1 MSYQVLAR
9 KWRPRS
15 FREMIG
21 QTHVLKALINA
32 LDNQRLHH
40 AYLFTGT
47 RGVGKTTI
55 ARIIAKCVNCEI
67 GITSTPCGTC
77 SVCREIDEGRF
88 VDLIEID
95 AASRTKVE
103 DTRELLDNVQYA
115 PSRGR
120 FKVYL
125 IDEVHML
132 SSHSFNALLK
142 TLEEPPPYV
151 KFILATTDPQKLP
164 ATILSRCLQFSLKN
178 MTPERVVE
186 HLTHVLGVENVP
198 FEDDALWL
206 LGRAADG
213 SMRDAMSLTDQAI
226 AFGEGKV
233 LAADVRAML
242 GTLDHGQVYGVLQAL
257 LEGDARGLLEA
268 VRHLAEQGP
277 DWNGVLAEMLNV
289 LHRVAVA
296 QALPEAVDNGQGDRD
311 RVLAVAQALPAED
324 VQFYYQMGLIGRRDL
339 PLAPDPRSGF
349 EMVLLRMLAFRPAGG
364 GEAPPQTLK
373 PLGISQA
380 TVDSSQGV
388 AAPIAAPVPQ
398 ATSMAGAA
406 VPAAGPVA
414 GGNAPAS
421 ASAATVQAPVTPA
434 QREEAPV
441 ANPAV
446 GDNAPVP
453 APASAATAQVP
464 VAAAQRQAAPAA
476 STMTAVDN
484 SVPAPAPTSSAPV
497 PAAVSQREVAAAA
510 SPVAS
515 TDSPATRAAPAPSP
529 AAVDDP
535 SLPWNSSAAPLQN
548 EPEAY
553 DEPLLETE
561 AEQPMLTPMP
571 APTPA
576 CVVPPAP
583 EREEAPEDEGDAIDS
598 AAPHLQAIPDDFG
611 PAGMDRDD
619 EPPLDED
626 YYPADIDASGY
637 SFLDDLA
644 SATPEPVAAP
654 EPLPASQPASGLALQ
669 WLELFPKLPISGLT
683 ASIAANCSLIAV
695 RGDEWLLHLDPAQ
708 SALFNATQQRRLN
721 DALNQYHGRTI
732 GLKIELVRP
741 EQETPAQASSRRR
754 VERQHDAE
762 ASIQADPFIQ
772 QMMQKFGATVRN
784 DTIEPVDVP
793 VSQNG

>member
-55 ARIIAKCVNCEI
+55 ARIIAKCVNCET
-67 GITSTPCGTC
+67 GITSTPCGVC
-77 SVCREIDEGRF
+77 SVCTEIDEGRF

-132 SSHSFNALLK
+132 STHSFNALLK

-186 HLTHVLGVENVP
+186 HLTHVLGVEQVP

-257 LEGDARGLLEA
+257 LEGDARALLEA
-268 VRHLAEQGP
+268 IRHLAEQGP
-277 DWNGVLAEMLNV
+277 DWNGVLGEMLNV

-324 VQFYYQMGLIGRRDL
+324 VQFYYQMGLVGRRDL

-349 EMVLLRMLAFRPAGG
+349 EMVMLRMLAFRPADTDD
-364 GEAPPQTLK
+364 APRQPLK
-373 PLGISQA
+373 TLGISPA
-380 TVDSSQGV
+380 TADSVPTV
-388 AAPIAAPVPQ
+388 AAPLVAPAQPQ
-398 ATSMAGAA
+398 AMAPAA
-406 VPAAGPVA
+406 RVPAAKT
-414 GGNAPAS
+414 
-421 ASAATVQAPVTPA
+421 ATQAVDLPW
-434 QREEAPV
+434 
-441 ANPAV
+441 
-446 GDNAPVP
+446 DP
-453 APASAATAQVP
+453 APALKEAPEPTPVSPSAAHP
-464 VAAAQRQAAPAA
+464 VLEVHGEPPA
-476 STMTAVDN
+476 
-484 SVPAPAPTSSAPV
+484 
-497 PAAVSQREVAAAA
+497 
-510 SPVAS
+510 
-515 TDSPATRAAPAPSP
+515 
-529 AAVDDP
+529 
-535 SLPWNSSAAPLQN
+535 
-548 EPEAY
+548 
-553 DEPLLETE
+553 
-561 AEQPMLTPMP
+561 LTPMP
-571 APTPA
+571 TPVPDS
-576 CVVPPAP
+576 VVPDAP
-583 EREEAPEDEGDAIDS
+583 QEPEPVLPVEALAHEAPFS
-598 AAPHLQAIPDDFG
+598 PDDYS
-611 PAGMDRDD
+611 PAGMERDD

-626 YYPADIDASGY
+626 YYEPQGDSAYSYLDEMASEV
-637 SFLDDLA
+637 A
-644 SATPEPVAAP
+644 PAAP
-654 EPLPASQPASGLALQ
+654 QEPEVLPAAHPATGLALQ
-669 WLELFPKLPISGLT
+669 WLELFGKLPISGMT
-683 ASIAANCSLIAV
+683 ASIAANCTLISIN
-695 RGDEWLLHLDPAQ
+695 GDDWLLHLDPAH
-708 SALFNATQQRRLN
+708 SALFNSTQQRRLN
-721 DALNQYHGRTI
+721 DALNQYHGRPLRIT
-732 GLKIELVRP
+732 IELIEP
-741 EQETPAQASSRRR
+741 EQETPAQANARWRA
-754 VERQHDAE
+754 ERQKGAE
-762 ASIQADPFIQ
+762 ASIHADPFIL
-772 QMMQKFGATVRN
+772 QMMQQFGAIIRD
-784 DTIEPVDVP
+784 DTIEPVEAP
-793 VSQNG
+793 ASQTP

>member
-15 FREMIG
+15 FREMVG

-32 LDNQRLHH
+32 LDSQRLHH

-55 ARIIAKCVNCEI
+55 ARIIAKCLNCET
-67 GITSTPCGTC
+67 GITSSPCGEC

-186 HLTHVLGVENVP
+186 HLTHVLGAENVP

-242 GTLDHGQVYGVLQAL
+242 GTLDHGQVFDVLHAL
-257 LEGDARGLLEA
+257 IEGDAKALLEA

-277 DWNGVLAEMLNV
+277 DWNGVLSEILNV
-289 LHRVAVA
+289 LHRVAIA
-296 QALPEAVDNGQGDRD
+296 QALPEGVDNGHGDRD
-311 RVLAVAQALPAED
+311 RVLALAQALPAED

-339 PLAPDPRSGF
+339 PLAPDPRGGF
-349 EMVLLRMLAFRPAGG
+349 EMVLLRMLAFRPADTAD
-364 GEAPPQTLK
+364 APRQPLK
-373 PLGISQA
+373 PVGISQA
-380 TVDSSQGV
+380 TVDS
-388 AAPIAAPVPQ
+388 
-398 ATSMAGAA
+398 
-406 VPAAGPVA
+406 
-414 GGNAPAS
+414 
-421 ASAATVQAPVTPA
+421 
-434 QREEAPV
+434 
-441 ANPAV
+441 AN
-446 GDNAPVP
+446 
-453 APASAATAQVP
+453 S
-464 VAAAQRQAAPAA
+464 VAAAPKPAPVVAAAVAPAPVVA
-476 STMTAVDN
+476 
-484 SVPAPAPTSSAPV
+484 PAPAPAHEPAPV
-497 PAAVSQREVAAAA
+497 VA
-510 SPVAS
+510 
-515 TDSPATRAAPAPSP
+515 AAPAPAP
-529 AAVDDP
+529 EADPEPEPVVAEAVVD
-535 SLPWNSSAAPLQN
+535 LPWNDPVEPEPEPEPVQQAAVEPVLETASEQPELPPMPLPTPDSVVPDAPEWAAAPIP
-548 EPEAY
+548 EPSVA
-553 DEPLLETE
+553 DVD
-561 AEQPMLTPMP
+561 AATP
-571 APTPA
+571 
-576 CVVPPAP
+576 
-583 EREEAPEDEGDAIDS
+583 
-598 AAPHLQAIPDDFG
+598 
-611 PAGMDRDD
+611 GMDLDD

-626 YYPADIDASGY
+626 YIEPDMDSAY
-637 SFLDDLA
+637 SYLDDLA
-644 SATPEPVAAP
+644 SEHTAEPAP
-654 EPLPASQPASGLALQ
+654 EPEPEPAAAPATGLALQ
-669 WLELFPKLPISGLT
+669 WLELFPQLPISGMT
-683 ASIAANCSLIAV
+683 GSIAANCTLIAV
-695 RGDEWLLHLDPAQ
+695 DGDHWLMHLDPAH

-721 DALNQYHGRTI
+721 DALNQFHGRT
-732 GLKIELVRP
+732 LTLTIELVKP
-741 EQETPAQASSRRR
+741 EQETPAQAASRRR
-754 VERQHDAE
+754 ANRQREAE
-762 ASIQADPFIQ
+762 ESIHGDPFIQ
-772 QMMQKFGATVRN
+772 QMVQQFGAVVRH
-784 DTIEPVDVP
+784 DTIEPVDALVA
-793 VSQNG
+793 QG

>member
-15 FREMIG
+15 FREMVG

-32 LDNQRLHH
+32 LDSQRLHH

-55 ARIIAKCVNCEI
+55 ARIIAKCLNCET
-67 GITSTPCGTC
+67 GITSTPCGEC

-233 LAADVRAML
+233 MAADVRAML
-242 GTLDHGQVYGVLQAL
+242 GTLDHGQVYDVLHAL
-257 LEGDARGLLEA
+257 IEGDAKALLEA

-277 DWNGVLAEMLNV
+277 DWNGVLSEILNV
-289 LHRVAVA
+289 LHRVAIA
-296 QALPEAVDNGQGDRD
+296 QALPEGVDNGHGDRD
-311 RVLAVAQALPAED
+311 RVLALAQALPAED

-339 PLAPDPRSGF
+339 PLAPDPRGGF
-349 EMVLLRMLAFRPAGG
+349 EMVLLRMLAFRPADTTDT
-364 GEAPPQTLK
+364 PRQPLK
-373 PLGISQA
+373 PVGISQA
-380 TVDSSQGV
+380 TVDSANSVAAAPVIAPVVAAAVAPVVPAPVAAVVAPVQAPEPEPVAPVVVFEPVVEAVAVEPVVDLPWNDSIEPEVVQQPAVEPVLETASEQPELAPMPLPTPDSVVPDAPEWV
-388 AAPIAAPVPQ
+388 AAPIPEP
-398 ATSMAGAA
+398 S
-406 VPAAGPVA
+406 VA
-414 GGNAPAS
+414 EVD
-421 ASAATVQAPVTPA
+421 AATP
-434 QREEAPV
+434 
-441 ANPAV
+441 
-446 GDNAPVP
+446 
-453 APASAATAQVP
+453 
-464 VAAAQRQAAPAA
+464 
-476 STMTAVDN
+476 
-484 SVPAPAPTSSAPV
+484 
-497 PAAVSQREVAAAA
+497 
-510 SPVAS
+510 
-515 TDSPATRAAPAPSP
+515 
-529 AAVDDP
+529 
-535 SLPWNSSAAPLQN
+535 
-548 EPEAY
+548 
-553 DEPLLETE
+553 
-561 AEQPMLTPMP
+561 
-571 APTPA
+571 
-576 CVVPPAP
+576 
-583 EREEAPEDEGDAIDS
+583 
-598 AAPHLQAIPDDFG
+598 
-611 PAGMDRDD
+611 GMDLDD

-626 YYPADIDASGY
+626 YIEPDMESAY
-637 SFLDDLA
+637 SYLDELA
-644 SATPEPVAAP
+644 SEHTAEPTPEAEP
-654 EPLPASQPASGLALQ
+654 EPAAMPATGLAAQ
-669 WLELFPKLPISGLT
+669 WLELFPKLPISGMT
-683 ASIAANCSLIAV
+683 GSIAANCTLIAV
-695 RGDEWLLHLDPAQ
+695 DGDNWLMHLDPAH
-708 SALFNATQQRRLN
+708 SALFNSTQQRRLN
-721 DALNQYHGRTI
+721 DALNQFHGRT
-732 GLKIELVRP
+732 LNLSMELIKP
-741 EQETPAQASSRRR
+741 EQETPAQAASRRR
-754 VERQHDAE
+754 ANRQREAE
-762 ASIQADPFIQ
+762 ESIHGDPFIQ
-772 QMMQKFGATVRN
+772 QMMQQFGAVVRN
-784 DTIEPVDVP
+784 DTIEPVETLVT
-793 VSQNG
+793 QG

>member
-15 FREMIG
+15 FREMVG

-32 LDNQRLHH
+32 LDSQRLHH

-55 ARIIAKCVNCEI
+55 ARIIAKCLNCET
-67 GITSTPCGTC
+67 GITSSPCGEC

-186 HLTHVLGVENVP
+186 HLTHVLTAENVP

-233 LAADVRAML
+233 LATDVRAML
-242 GTLDHGQVYGVLQAL
+242 GTLDHGQVYDVLHAL
-257 LEGDARGLLEA
+257 IEGDAKALLEA

-277 DWNGVLAEMLNV
+277 DWNGVLSEILNV
-289 LHRVAVA
+289 LHRVAIA
-296 QALPEAVDNGQGDRD
+296 QALPEGVDNGHGDRD
-311 RVLAVAQALPAED
+311 RVLALAQALPAED

-339 PLAPDPRSGF
+339 PLAPDPRGGF
-349 EMVLLRMLAFRPAGG
+349 EMVLLRMLAFRPADTAD
-364 GEAPPQTLK
+364 APRQPLK
-373 PLGISQA
+373 PVGISQA
-380 TVDSSQGV
+380 TVDSANSV
-388 AAPIAAPVPQ
+388 AAAPKPAPVV
-398 ATSMAGAA
+398 AA
-406 VPAAGPVA
+406 AA
-414 GGNAPAS
+414 
-421 ASAATVQAPVTPA
+421 AAAA
-434 QREEAPV
+434 A
-441 ANPAV
+441 
-446 GDNAPVP
+446 P
-453 APASAATAQVP
+453 APAPAP
-464 VAAAQRQAAPAA
+464 VAAPAA
-476 STMTAVDN
+476 EPEPV
-484 SVPAPAPTSSAPV
+484 VPVVEAHPEP
-497 PAAVSQREVAAAA
+497 E
-510 SPVAS
+510 PVAVE
-515 TDSPATRAAPAPSP
+515 TV
-529 AAVDDP
+529 VD
-535 SLPWNSSAAPLQN
+535 LPWNDPVEAEAEPAPVQQPAVEPVLETAGEQPELPPMPLPTPDSVVPDAPEWAAAPIP
-548 EPEAY
+548 EPSV
-553 DEPLLETE
+553 
-561 AEQPMLTPMP
+561 AEVDAATP
-571 APTPA
+571 
-576 CVVPPAP
+576 
-583 EREEAPEDEGDAIDS
+583 
-598 AAPHLQAIPDDFG
+598 
-611 PAGMDRDD
+611 GMDMDD

-626 YYPADIDASGY
+626 YIEPDMDSAY
-637 SFLDDLA
+637 SYLDELA
-644 SATPEPVAAP
+644 SEHAADPEPEPEPEPAAAP
-654 EPLPASQPASGLALQ
+654 ATGLALQ
-669 WLELFPKLPISGLT
+669 WLELFPKLPISGMT
-683 ASIAANCSLIAV
+683 GSIAANCTLIAV
-695 RGDEWLLHLDPAQ
+695 DGDHWLMHLDPAH

-721 DALNQYHGRTI
+721 DALNQFHGRT
-732 GLKIELVRP
+732 LTLTIELIKP
-741 EQETPAQASSRRR
+741 EQETPAQAASRRR
-754 VERQHDAE
+754 ANRQREAE
-762 ASIQADPFIQ
+762 ESIHGDPFIQ
-772 QMMQKFGATVRN
+772 QMVQQFGAVVRS
-784 DTIEPVDVP
+784 DTIEPVDALVT
-793 VSQNG
+793 QG

>member
-15 FREMIG
+15 FREMVG

-32 LDNQRLHH
+32 LDSQRLHH

-55 ARIIAKCVNCEI
+55 ARIIAKCLNCET
-67 GITSTPCGTC
+67 GITSTPCGEC

-186 HLTHVLGVENVP
+186 HLTHVLSVENVP

-233 LAADVRAML
+233 MAADVRAML
-242 GTLDHGQVYGVLQAL
+242 GTLDHGQVYDVLHAL
-257 LEGDARGLLEA
+257 LDGDAKALLEA

-277 DWNGVLAEMLNV
+277 DWNGVLSEILNV
-289 LHRVAVA
+289 LHRVAIA
-296 QALPEAVDNGQGDRD
+296 QALPEGVDNGHGDRD
-311 RVLAVAQALPAED
+311 RVLALAQALPAED

-339 PLAPDPRSGF
+339 PLAPDPRGGF
-349 EMVLLRMLAFRPAGG
+349 EMVLLRMLAFRPADTAD
-364 GEAPPQTLK
+364 APRQPLK
-373 PLGISQA
+373 PVGISQA
-380 TVDSSQGV
+380 TVDSANSVAGAPRVAPVVAPASVAAAPVAAAPVQPVAEVVEPVPTPEPVAPVVVPASVVEAVAEPVAIVEEVVDLPWNDPVEPEIVQQPAVEPVLETIAEQPDLTPIPTPTPDSVVPDAPEWV
-388 AAPIAAPVPQ
+388 AAPIPEP
-398 ATSMAGAA
+398 S
-406 VPAAGPVA
+406 VA
-414 GGNAPAS
+414 EVD
-421 ASAATVQAPVTPA
+421 AAT
-434 QREEAPV
+434 
-441 ANPAV
+441 
-446 GDNAPVP
+446 
-453 APASAATAQVP
+453 
-464 VAAAQRQAAPAA
+464 
-476 STMTAVDN
+476 
-484 SVPAPAPTSSAPV
+484 
-497 PAAVSQREVAAAA
+497 
-510 SPVAS
+510 
-515 TDSPATRAAPAPSP
+515 
-529 AAVDDP
+529 
-535 SLPWNSSAAPLQN
+535 
-548 EPEAY
+548 
-553 DEPLLETE
+553 
-561 AEQPMLTPMP
+561 
-571 APTPA
+571 
-576 CVVPPAP
+576 
-583 EREEAPEDEGDAIDS
+583 
-598 AAPHLQAIPDDFG
+598 PD
-611 PAGMDRDD
+611 MDLDD

-626 YYPADIDASGY
+626 YIEPDMDSAY
-637 SFLDDLA
+637 SYLDELA
-644 SATPEPVAAP
+644 SEHAAEPAPAP
-654 EPLPASQPASGLALQ
+654 EPEPAAMPATGLALQ
-669 WLELFPKLPISGLT
+669 WLELFPKLPISGMT
-683 ASIAANCSLIAV
+683 GSIAANCTLIAV
-695 RGDEWLLHLDPAQ
+695 DGDHWLLHLDPAH

-721 DALNQYHGRTI
+721 DALNQYHQRT
-732 GLKIELVRP
+732 LTVSIELIKP
-741 EQETPAQASSRRR
+741 EQETPAQAASRRR
-754 VERQHDAE
+754 ADRQREAE
-762 ASIQADPFIQ
+762 DSIHGDPFIQ
-772 QMMQKFGATVRN
+772 QMMQQFGAVIRN
-784 DTIEPVDVP
+784 DTIEPVEAL
-793 VSQNG
+793 VSQG

>member
-15 FREMIG
+15 FREMVG

-55 ARIIAKCVNCEI
+55 ARIIAKCLNCET

-186 HLTHVLGVENVP
+186 HLSHVLGAENVP

-257 LEGDARGLLEA
+257 LEGDARALLEA

-277 DWNGVLAEMLNV
+277 DWSGVLAEMLNV
-289 LHRVAVA
+289 LHRVAIA

-311 RVLAVAQALPAED
+311 RVLALAQALPAED

-339 PLAPDPRSGF
+339 PLAPDPRGGF
-349 EMVLLRMLAFRPAGG
+349 EMVLLRMLAFRPADTDD
-364 GEAPPQTLK
+364 APTPVLK
-373 PLGISQA
+373 PVGISQA
-380 TVDSSQGV
+380 TADSASAVAAASAAASAVIAAPAVEPAPV
-388 AAPIAAPVPQ
+388 AAPE
-398 ATSMAGAA
+398 
-406 VPAAGPVA
+406 PVA
-414 GGNAPAS
+414 
-421 ASAATVQAPVTPA
+421 VTQP
-434 QREEAPV
+434 
-441 ANPAV
+441 
-446 GDNAPVP
+446 
-453 APASAATAQVP
+453 
-464 VAAAQRQAAPAA
+464 
-476 STMTAVDN
+476 
-484 SVPAPAPTSSAPV
+484 
-497 PAAVSQREVAAAA
+497 
-510 SPVAS
+510 
-515 TDSPATRAAPAPSP
+515 
-529 AAVDDP
+529 
-535 SLPWNSSAAPLQN
+535 
-548 EPEAY
+548 EPEP
-553 DEPLLETE
+553 E
-561 AEQPMLTPMP
+561 P
-571 APTPA
+571 APTPVEVKA
-576 CVVPPAP
+576 EEPEPVVDLPWNDPVPVQPVAEPEPAP
-583 EREEAPEDEGDAIDS
+583 AAPEPVVEAPQPAPMPVQAVVRQDEPPHDDS
-598 AAPHLQAIPDDFG
+598 IG
-611 PAGMDRDD
+611 YSPAGMERDD

-626 YYPADIDASGY
+626 YYEPELDPASY
-637 SFLDDLA
+637 SYLDELA
-644 SATPEPVAAP
+644 IEHVHEEAPAAAP
-654 EPLPASQPASGLALQ
+654 EPLPAAMPATGLALQ
-669 WLELFPKLPISGLT
+669 WLELFPQLPISGMT
-683 ASIAANCSLIAV
+683 GSIAANCTLIAAE
-695 RGDEWLLHLDPAQ
+695 GDDWLLHLDPAH

-721 DALNQYHGRTI
+721 DALNQHFGRT
-732 GLKIELVRP
+732 LKLSIELIRP
-741 EQETPAQASSRRR
+741 EQETPAQAAARKRA
-754 VERQHDAE
+754 ERQGEAE
-762 ASIQADPFIQ
+762 ASIEADPLIQ
-772 QMMQKFGATVRN
+772 QMIKQFGAMVRH
-784 DTIEPVDVP
+784 DTIEPVDAP
-793 VSQNG
+793 VTQGE

>member
-15 FREMIG
+15 FREMVG

-32 LDNQRLHH
+32 LDSQRLHH

-55 ARIIAKCVNCEI
+55 ARIIAKCLNCET
-67 GITSTPCGTC
+67 GITSTPCGDC

-233 LAADVRAML
+233 MAADVRAML
-242 GTLDHGQVYGVLQAL
+242 GTLDHGQVYDVLHAL
-257 LEGDARGLLEA
+257 IEGDAKALLEA

-277 DWNGVLAEMLNV
+277 DWNGVLSEILNV
-289 LHRVAVA
+289 LHRVAIA
-296 QALPEAVDNGQGDRD
+296 QALPEGVDNGHGDRD
-311 RVLAVAQALPAED
+311 RVLALAQALPAED

-339 PLAPDPRSGF
+339 PLAPDPRGGF
-349 EMVLLRMLAFRPAGG
+349 EMVLLRMLAFRPADTPD
-364 GEAPPQTLK
+364 APRQALK
-373 PLGISQA
+373 PVGISQA
-380 TVDSSQGV
+380 TADSAKPVAATPVVASAAASAPAAVAPVAEPTAVVATPEPVVESQPEPAVEAPSEPVAEAIVDLPWNDPVEPEIVQQPAVEPVLETVAEQPELPPMPMPTPDSVVPDAPEWV
-388 AAPIAAPVPQ
+388 AAPMPEPTVADVTV
-398 ATSMAGAA
+398 ATPG
-406 VPAAGPVA
+406 
-414 GGNAPAS
+414 
-421 ASAATVQAPVTPA
+421 
-434 QREEAPV
+434 
-441 ANPAV
+441 
-446 GDNAPVP
+446 
-453 APASAATAQVP
+453 
-464 VAAAQRQAAPAA
+464 
-476 STMTAVDN
+476 
-484 SVPAPAPTSSAPV
+484 
-497 PAAVSQREVAAAA
+497 
-510 SPVAS
+510 
-515 TDSPATRAAPAPSP
+515 
-529 AAVDDP
+529 
-535 SLPWNSSAAPLQN
+535 
-548 EPEAY
+548 
-553 DEPLLETE
+553 
-561 AEQPMLTPMP
+561 
-571 APTPA
+571 
-576 CVVPPAP
+576 
-583 EREEAPEDEGDAIDS
+583 ID
-598 AAPHLQAIPDDFG
+598 L
-611 PAGMDRDD
+611 DD

-626 YYPADIDASGY
+626 YIEPDMDSAY
-637 SFLDDLA
+637 SYLDDLA
-644 SATPEPVAAP
+644 SEHAAEPAP
-654 EPLPASQPASGLALQ
+654 EPEPEPAAMPATGLALQ
-669 WLELFPKLPISGLT
+669 WLELFPKLQISGMT
-683 ASIAANCSLIAV
+683 GSIAANCTLISV
-695 RGDEWLLHLDPAQ
+695 DGDHWLLHLDPAH

-721 DALNQYHGRTI
+721 DALNQYHQRT
-732 GLKIELVRP
+732 LTLTIELIKP
-741 EQETPAQASSRRR
+741 EQETPAQAASRRR
-754 VERQHDAE
+754 ADRQREAE
-762 ASIQADPFIQ
+762 ESIHNDPFIQ
-772 QMMQKFGATVRN
+772 QMMQQFGAVVRH
-784 DTIEPVDVP
+784 DTIEPVEAP
-793 VSQNG
+793 VTQSS

>member
-15 FREMIG
+15 FREMVG

-32 LDNQRLHH
+32 LDSQRLHH

-55 ARIIAKCVNCEI
+55 ARIIAKCVNCET
-67 GITSTPCGTC
+67 GITSTPCGEC

-233 LAADVRAML
+233 MAAEVRAML
-242 GTLDHGQVYGVLQAL
+242 GTLDHGQVYDVLTAL
-257 LEGDARGLLEA
+257 IEGDAKALLEA

-277 DWNGVLAEMLNV
+277 DWNGVLSEILNV
-289 LHRVAVA
+289 LHRVAIA
-296 QALPEAVDNGQGDRD
+296 QALPEGVDNGHGDRD
-311 RVLAVAQALPAED
+311 RVLALAQALPAED

-339 PLAPDPRSGF
+339 PLAPDPRGGF
-349 EMVLLRMLAFRPAGG
+349 EMVLLRMLAFRPADTAD
-364 GEAPPQTLK
+364 APRQALK
-373 PLGISQA
+373 PVGISQA
-380 TVDSSQGV
+380 TADSAKPV
-388 AAPIAAPVPQ
+388 AATPV
-398 ATSMAGAA
+398 
-406 VPAAGPVA
+406 V
-414 GGNAPAS
+414 
-421 ASAATVQAPVTPA
+421 ASAA
-434 QREEAPV
+434 
-441 ANPAV
+441 
-446 GDNAPVP
+446 
-453 APASAATAQVP
+453 APALTAV
-464 VAAAQRQAAPAA
+464 APAA
-476 STMTAVDN
+476 QPI
-484 SVPAPAPTSSAPV
+484 PAPAPVVVTPEPEPEPV
-497 PAAVSQREVAAAA
+497 VEALPE
-510 SPVAS
+510 PVAEEVI
-515 TDSPATRAAPAPSP
+515 D
-529 AAVDDP
+529 
-535 SLPWNSSAAPLQN
+535 LPWNDPV
-548 EPEAY
+548 EPQVIQQPAV
-553 DEPLLETE
+553 EPVLETI
-561 AEQPMLTPMP
+561 AEQPELPPMP
-571 APTPA
+571 LPTPDS
-576 CVVPPAP
+576 VVPDAP
-583 EREEAPEDEGDAIDS
+583 EWV
-598 AAPHLQAIPDDFG
+598 AAPMPEPTVADVEVATPGIDL
-611 PAGMDRDD
+611 DD

-626 YYPADIDASGY
+626 YIEPDIDSAY
-637 SFLDDLA
+637 SYLDDLA
-644 SATPEPVAAP
+644 SEHAAEPAP
-654 EPLPASQPASGLALQ
+654 EPEPEPAAMPATGLALQ
-669 WLELFPKLPISGLT
+669 WLELFPKLQISGMT
-683 ASIAANCSLIAV
+683 GSIAANCTLISV
-695 RGDEWLLHLDPAQ
+695 EGDHWLLHLDPAH

-721 DALNQYHGRTI
+721 DALNQYHQRT
-732 GLKIELVRP
+732 LTLTIELIKP
-741 EQETPAQASSRRR
+741 EQETPAQAASRRR
-754 VERQHDAE
+754 ADRQREAE
-762 ASIQADPFIQ
+762 ESIQNDPFIQ
-772 QMMQKFGATVRN
+772 QMMQQFGAVVRH
-784 DTIEPVDVP
+784 DTIEPVEAP
-793 VSQNG
+793 VTQGS

>member
-15 FREMIG
+15 FREMVG

-55 ARIIAKCVNCEI
+55 ARIIAKCVNCET

-186 HLTHVLGVENVP
+186 HLSHVLGVENVP

-257 LEGDARGLLEA
+257 LEGDARALLEA

-277 DWNGVLAEMLNV
+277 DWNGVLSEMLNV

-311 RVLAVAQALPAED
+311 RVLALAGALPAED

-339 PLAPDPRSGF
+339 PLAPDPRGGF
-349 EMVLLRMLAFRPAGG
+349 EMVLLRMLAFRPADTLD
-364 GEAPPQTLK
+364 APTPTLK
-373 PLGISQA
+373 STGISQA
-380 TVDSSQGV
+380 TADSPVAVV
-388 AAPIAAPVPQ
+388 AAPVVAAPVAPQ
-398 ATSMAGAA
+398 
-406 VPAAGPVA
+406 
-414 GGNAPAS
+414 
-421 ASAATVQAPVTPA
+421 
-434 QREEAPV
+434 
-441 ANPAV
+441 
-446 GDNAPVP
+446 P
-453 APASAATAQVP
+453 APAVQREPEPEPEPEPTPQPEPVP
-464 VAAAQRQAAPAA
+464 VVEAAVEPA
-476 STMTAVDN
+476 SEIDLPWN
-484 SVPAPAPTSSAPV
+484 EPSAPV
-497 PAAVSQREVAAAA
+497 PVS
-510 SPVAS
+510 
-515 TDSPATRAAPAPSP
+515 
-529 AAVDDP
+529 
-535 SLPWNSSAAPLQN
+535 
-548 EPEAY
+548 EPE
-553 DEPLLETE
+553 
-561 AEQPMLTPMP
+561 
-571 APTPA
+571 
-576 CVVPPAP
+576 PAP
-583 EREEAPEDEGDAIDS
+583 EPV
-598 AAPHLQAIPDDFG
+598 AAPVLQASEPAIPRQDEPPAEDHG
-611 PAGMDRDD
+611 SYSPAGMERDD

-626 YYPADIDASGY
+626 YYDAEIDPVGY
-637 SFLDDLA
+637 SYLDELA
-644 SATPEPVAAP
+644 SETAP
-654 EPLPASQPASGLALQ
+654 EPAPEPEPEPAAQPATGLALQ
-669 WLELFPKLPISGLT
+669 WLEMFGQLPISGMT
-683 ASIAANCSLIAV
+683 GSIAANCTLIAAD
-695 RGDEWLLHLDPAQ
+695 GDNWLLHLDPAH

-721 DALNQYHGRTI
+721 DALNQHLGRT
-732 GLKIELVRP
+732 LNLSIELIRP
-741 EQETPAQASSRRR
+741 EQETPAQAASRKRAN
-754 VERQHDAE
+754 RQREAE
-762 ASIQADPFIQ
+762 ASIENDPFIQ
-772 QMMQKFGATVRN
+772 QMIKQFGATVRH
-784 DTIEPVDVP
+784 DTIEPVDAL
-793 VSQNG
+793 VSQGD

>member
-15 FREMIG
+15 FREMVG

-32 LDNQRLHH
+32 LDSQRLHH

-55 ARIIAKCVNCEI
+55 ARIIAKCLNCET
-67 GITSTPCGTC
+67 GITSSPCGEC

-186 HLTHVLGVENVP
+186 HLTHVLTAENVP

-233 LAADVRAML
+233 LATDVRAML
-242 GTLDHGQVYGVLQAL
+242 GTLDHGQVYDVLHSL
-257 LEGDARGLLEA
+257 IEGDAKALLEA

-277 DWNGVLAEMLNV
+277 DWNGVLSEILNV
-289 LHRVAVA
+289 LHRVAIA
-296 QALPEAVDNGQGDRD
+296 QALPEGVDNGHGDRD
-311 RVLAVAQALPAED
+311 RVLALAQALPAED

-339 PLAPDPRSGF
+339 PLAPDPRGGF
-349 EMVLLRMLAFRPAGG
+349 EMVLLRMLAFRPADTAD
-364 GEAPPQTLK
+364 APRQPLK
-373 PLGISQA
+373 PVGISQA
-380 TVDSSQGV
+380 TVDS
-388 AAPIAAPVPQ
+388 
-398 ATSMAGAA
+398 
-406 VPAAGPVA
+406 
-414 GGNAPAS
+414 
-421 ASAATVQAPVTPA
+421 
-434 QREEAPV
+434 
-441 ANPAV
+441 AN
-446 GDNAPVP
+446 
-453 APASAATAQVP
+453 S
-464 VAAAQRQAAPAA
+464 VAAAPKPAPVVAA
-476 STMTAVDN
+476 AVE
-484 SVPAPAPTSSAPV
+484 PAPAPAPV
-497 PAAVSQREVAAAA
+497 V
-510 SPVAS
+510 
-515 TDSPATRAAPAPSP
+515 APAPAPQP
-529 AAVDDP
+529 APVAPVAAPEPAPVVAEAVVD
-535 SLPWNSSAAPLQN
+535 LPWNDPVAPEA
-548 EPEAY
+548 EPEP
-553 DEPLLETE
+553 EPAQQPAVEPVLETT
-561 AEQPMLTPMP
+561 AEQPELPPMP
-571 APTPA
+571 LPTPDS
-576 CVVPPAP
+576 VVP
-583 EREEAPEDEGDAIDS
+583 EAPEWA
-598 AAPHLQAIPDDFG
+598 AAPIPEPSVADVDAAT
-611 PAGMDRDD
+611 PGMDMDD

-626 YYPADIDASGY
+626 YIEPDMDSAY
-637 SFLDDLA
+637 SYLDELA
-644 SATPEPVAAP
+644 SEHAAEPAP
-654 EPLPASQPASGLALQ
+654 EPEPEPAAAPATGLALQ
-669 WLELFPKLPISGLT
+669 WLELFPKLPISGMT
-683 ASIAANCSLIAV
+683 GSIAANCTLIAV
-695 RGDEWLLHLDPAQ
+695 DGDHWLMHLDPAH

-721 DALNQYHGRTI
+721 DALNQFHGRT
-732 GLKIELVRP
+732 LSLTIELIKP
-741 EQETPAQASSRRR
+741 EQETPAQAASRRR
-754 VERQHDAE
+754 ANRQREAE
-762 ASIQADPFIQ
+762 ESIHGDPFIQ
-772 QMMQKFGATVRN
+772 QMVQQFGAVVRH
-784 DTIEPVDVP
+784 DTIEPVEALVT
-793 VSQNG
+793 QG

>member
-1 MSYQVLAR
+1 MV
-9 KWRPRS
+9 
-15 FREMIG
+15 G

-32 LDNQRLHH
+32 LDSQRLHH

-55 ARIIAKCVNCEI
+55 ARIIAKCLNCET

-233 LAADVRAML
+233 MAADVRAML
-242 GTLDHGQVYGVLQAL
+242 GTLDHGQVYDVLHAL
-257 LEGDARGLLEA
+257 INGDAKALLEA

-277 DWNGVLAEMLNV
+277 DWNGVLSEILNV
-289 LHRVAVA
+289 LHRVAIA
-296 QALPEAVDNGQGDRD
+296 QALPDGVDNGHGDRD
-311 RVLAVAQALPAED
+311 RVLALAQALPAED

-339 PLAPDPRSGF
+339 PLAPDPRGGF
-349 EMVLLRMLAFRPAGG
+349 EMVLLRMLAFRPADSAD
-364 GEAPPQTLK
+364 APRQPLK
-373 PLGISQA
+373 PVGISQA
-380 TVDSSQGV
+380 TVDSAQS
-388 AAPIAAPVPQ
+388 A
-398 ATSMAGAA
+398 AGAA
-406 VPAAGPVA
+406 VA
-414 GGNAPAS
+414 
-421 ASAATVQAPVTPA
+421 APVSVA
-434 QREEAPV
+434 AAPV
-441 ANPAV
+441 A
-446 GDNAPVP
+446 APV
-453 APASAATAQVP
+453 VE
-464 VAAAQRQAAPAA
+464 AAPA
-476 STMTAVDN
+476 V
-484 SVPAPAPTSSAPV
+484 APVVAPAPV
-497 PAAVSQREVAAAA
+497 PAA
-510 SPVAS
+510 PV
-515 TDSPATRAAPAPSP
+515 APAPQPVVETP
-529 AAVDDP
+529 AQAAPVAAEEVVDLPWDDP
-535 SLPWNSSAAPLQN
+535 V
-548 EPEAY
+548 EPVVAQQPAV
-553 DEPLLETE
+553 EPVLETA
-561 AEQPMLTPMP
+561 AEQPELTPMP
-571 APTPA
+571 TPTPDS
-576 CVVPPAP
+576 VVPDAP
-583 EREEAPEDEGDAIDS
+583 EWVSAPVPEPSVAEVDAATPGID
-598 AAPHLQAIPDDFG
+598 L
-611 PAGMDRDD
+611 DD

-626 YYPADIDASGY
+626 YIEPDMDSAY
-637 SFLDDLA
+637 SYLDELA
-644 SATPEPVAAP
+644 SEHTADPEPEP
-654 EPLPASQPASGLALQ
+654 EPLPAAQPATGLALE
-669 WLELFPKLPISGLT
+669 WLELFPKLPISGMT
-683 ASIAANCSLIAV
+683 ASIAANCTLIAAE
-695 RGDEWLLHLDPAQ
+695 GDNWLLHLDPAH

-721 DALNQYHGRTI
+721 DALNQYHQRT
-732 GLKIELVRP
+732 LTVSIELIKP
-741 EQETPAQASSRRR
+741 EQETPAQAASRRR
-754 VERQHDAE
+754 ANRQREAE
-762 ASIQADPFIQ
+762 ESIHGDPFIQ
-772 QMMQKFGATVRN
+772 QMVREFGAVVRH
-784 DTIEPVDVP
+784 DTIEPVEAL
-793 VSQNG
+793 VSQG

>member
-1 MSYQVLAR
+1 MV
-9 KWRPRS
+9 
-15 FREMIG
+15 G

-32 LDNQRLHH
+32 LDSQRLHH

-55 ARIIAKCVNCEI
+55 ARIIAKCLNCET

-233 LAADVRAML
+233 MAADVRAML
-242 GTLDHGQVYGVLQAL
+242 GTLDHGQVYDVLHAL
-257 LEGDARGLLEA
+257 IDGDAKALLEA

-277 DWNGVLAEMLNV
+277 DWNGVLSEILNV
-289 LHRVAVA
+289 LHRVAIA
-296 QALPEAVDNGQGDRD
+296 QALPDGVDNGHGDRD
-311 RVLAVAQALPAED
+311 RVLALAQALPAED

-339 PLAPDPRSGF
+339 PLAPDPRGGF
-349 EMVLLRMLAFRPAGG
+349 EMVLLRMLAFRPADSAD
-364 GEAPPQTLK
+364 APRQPLK
-373 PLGISQA
+373 PVGISQA
-380 TVDSSQGV
+380 TVDSAQSV
-388 AAPIAAPVPQ
+388 
-398 ATSMAGAA
+398 AGAA
-406 VPAAGPVA
+406 VAAPVVAAAAPVVEATPMAVPAA
-414 GGNAPAS
+414 
-421 ASAATVQAPVTPA
+421 
-434 QREEAPV
+434 APV
-441 ANPAV
+441 ATPASV
-446 GDNAPVP
+446 SAAPV
-453 APASAATAQVP
+453 
-464 VAAAQRQAAPAA
+464 
-476 STMTAVDN
+476 
-484 SVPAPAPTSSAPV
+484 APAPQPVVETPPEAAPVVAEEVVDLPWNDPVEPVVAQQPAVEPVLETAAQQPELTPMPTPTPDSVVPDAPEWVSAPV
-497 PAAVSQREVAAAA
+497 PEPSVAEVDAATQ
-510 SPVAS
+510 
-515 TDSPATRAAPAPSP
+515 
-529 AAVDDP
+529 
-535 SLPWNSSAAPLQN
+535 
-548 EPEAY
+548 
-553 DEPLLETE
+553 
-561 AEQPMLTPMP
+561 
-571 APTPA
+571 
-576 CVVPPAP
+576 
-583 EREEAPEDEGDAIDS
+583 GID
-598 AAPHLQAIPDDFG
+598 L
-611 PAGMDRDD
+611 DD

-626 YYPADIDASGY
+626 YIEPDMDSAY
-637 SFLDDLA
+637 SYLDELA
-644 SATPEPVAAP
+644 SEHAADPEPEP
-654 EPLPASQPASGLALQ
+654 EPLPAAQPATGLALE
-669 WLELFPKLPISGLT
+669 WLELFPKLPISGMT
-683 ASIAANCSLIAV
+683 ASIAANCTLIAAE
-695 RGDEWLLHLDPAQ
+695 GDNWLLHLDPAH

-721 DALNQYHGRTI
+721 DALNQYHQRT
-732 GLKIELVRP
+732 LTVSIELIKP
-741 EQETPAQASSRRR
+741 EQETPAQAASRRR
-754 VERQHDAE
+754 ANRQREAE
-762 ASIQADPFIQ
+762 ESIHGDPFIQ
-772 QMMQKFGATVRN
+772 QMVREFGAVVRH
-784 DTIEPVDVP
+784 DTIEPVEAL
-793 VSQNG
+793 VSQG

>member
-15 FREMIG
+15 FREMVG

-32 LDNQRLHH
+32 LDSQRLHH

-55 ARIIAKCVNCEI
+55 ARIIAKCLNCET

-164 ATILSRCLQFSLKN
+164 PTILSRCLQFSLKN

-233 LAADVRAML
+233 MAADVRAML
-242 GTLDHGQVYGVLQAL
+242 GTLDHGQVFDVLTAL
-257 LEGDARGLLEA
+257 IEGDARALLEA
-268 VRHLAEQGP
+268 VRHLSEQGP
-277 DWNGVLAEMLNV
+277 DWNGVLSEILNV
-289 LHRVAVA
+289 LHRVAIA
-296 QALPEAVDNGQGDRD
+296 QALPEAVDNGHGDRD
-311 RVLAVAQALPAED
+311 RVLALAQALPAED

-339 PLAPDPRSGF
+339 PLAPDPRGGF
-349 EMVLLRMLAFRPAGG
+349 EMVLLRMLAFRPADSAH
-364 GEAPPQTLK
+364 APRQPLK
-373 PLGISQA
+373 PVGISQA
-380 TVDSSQGV
+380 TVDSTQ
-388 AAPIAAPVPQ
+388 PV
-398 ATSMAGAA
+398 AGAA
-406 VPAAGPVA
+406 VV
-414 GGNAPAS
+414 
-421 ASAATVQAPVTPA
+421 APVTGTGNV
-434 QREEAPV
+434 APQ
-441 ANPAV
+441 
-446 GDNAPVP
+446 AP
-453 APASAATAQVP
+453 
-464 VAAAQRQAAPAA
+464 
-476 STMTAVDN
+476 
-484 SVPAPAPTSSAPV
+484 PAPAPAAVELPAFVVAPPPNVEAESAP
-497 PAAVSQREVAAAA
+497 EV
-510 SPVAS
+510 
-515 TDSPATRAAPAPSP
+515 D
-529 AAVDDP
+529 
-535 SLPWNSSAAPLQN
+535 LPWNDPQAAEVEQAPAV
-548 EPEAY
+548 EPV
-553 DEPLLETE
+553 LETA
-561 AEQPMLTPMP
+561 AEQPDLTPMP
-571 APTPA
+571 TPTPDS
-576 CVVPPAP
+576 VVPDAP
-583 EREEAPEDEGDAIDS
+583 DWVS
-598 AAPHLQAIPDDFG
+598 AAVPEPTLAEVDAATP
-611 PAGMDRDD
+611 GMDQDD

-626 YYPADIDASGY
+626 YIEPDQDSAY
-637 SFLDDLA
+637 SYLDELA
-644 SATPEPVAAP
+644 SEHAAEPAP
-654 EPLPASQPASGLALQ
+654 EPEPEPAAMPATGLALQ
-669 WLELFPKLPISGLT
+669 WLELFPKLPISGMT
-683 ASIAANCSLIAV
+683 ASIAANCTLIAV
-695 RGDEWLLHLDPAQ
+695 DGDHWLLHLDPAH

-721 DALNQYHGRTI
+721 DALNQFHERT
-732 GLKIELVRP
+732 LTVAIELIKP
-741 EQETPAQASSRRR
+741 EQETPAQAASRRR
-754 VERQHDAE
+754 INRQREAE
-762 ASIQADPFIQ
+762 ASIQGDPLIQ
-772 QMMQKFGATVRN
+772 QMMQQFGAVVRQ
-784 DTIEPVDVP
+784 DTIEPVEAQLTP
-793 VSQNG
+793 G